1 MSSTTSTSDTGMA
14 CVSFDVFGKVRGKGR
29 PRFTRGGRPYTPKAT
44 RDYERAIREAF
55 ENANGRPPEPFSGP
69 IAVCIMTYRQLPNS
83 APKSVISEQDTHK
96 PDIDNV
102 AKIVL
107 DALNGV
113 AWKDDAQVVSLTVSK
128 LNRTRS
134 PERMSVS
141 ITEHN
146 CFGEEKK

>member
-1 MSSTTSTSDTGMA
+1 MSSTTSTRDIGMA
-14 CVSFDVFGKVRGKGR
+14 DVSFEVFGKVRGKGR

-96 PDIDNV
+96 PDIYNV

-134 PERMSVS
+134 PEMMSVS

>member
-1 MSSTTSTSDTGMA
+1 MGMA

-55 ENANGRPPEPFSGP
+55 ENAHGRPPEPFSGP

-141 ITEHN
+141 ITE
-146 CFGEEKK
+146 CVCLGEEKK